1 VPAPPVEV
9 ATTDYH
15 TAGEPFRIVVEGT
28 PQIAGASVAERR
40 EIAARDER
48 VDLVRRLL
56 CHEPRGHADM
66 YGCFLVP
73 PDDDGADLGVL
84 FWHKDGY
91 STACGHGT
99 IALGAWAVDSGRV
112 AAPENGETE
121 VVLDVPSGRV
131 LARVRR
137 RDGVVAAVAFRNVPS
152 YVLAR
157 DVRVDTAAG
166 PVEVDIAYGGAIYAC
181 LDAADVGLAVR
192 PERLGELIALG
203 REAKRALG
211 SSEHARHP
219 SDERLSGIYGT
230 ILFEDLGDAADG
242 PRQRNV
248 AVFADGEVDRS
259 PCGSGTSARLALLAA
274 EGRLG
279 AGGILRHESIVGT
292 EFAGRVVDNVEA
304 EGRSA
309 VVTEI
314 EGTAFRTGEHRF
326 LLDPRDPLGTGFVL
340 R

>member
-1 VPAPPVEV
+1 MPAPIIEV

-28 PQIAGASVAERR
+28 PALPGATVAERR
-40 EIAARDER
+40 ERAAASEEAE
-48 VDLVRRLL
+48 LVRRLL

-73 PDDDGADLGVL
+73 PDDAGADLGVL

-99 IALGAWAVDSGRV
+99 IALGVWAVESGRV
-112 AAPENGETE
+112 IAAPDGVTD
-121 VVLDVPSGRV
+121 VTIDVPSGRV
-131 LARVRR
+131 LARVHRR
-137 RDGVVAAVAFRNVPS
+137 EGDVVAVAFRNVPS

-157 DVRVDTAAG
+157 GVRVDGSHG
-166 PVEVDIAYGGAIYAC
+166 PVPVDVAYGGAIYAC
-181 LDAADVGLAVR
+181 LDLSGT
-192 PERLGELIALG
+192 RLSVTSDCLGRLIDLG
-203 REAKRALG
+203 RELKRALDG
-211 SSEHARHP
+211 SEVARHP

-230 ILFEDLGDAADG
+230 VFFEDLGDAASG
-242 PRQRNV
+242 VRQRNV
-248 AVFADGEVDRS
+248 TVFADGEVDRS

-274 EGRLG
+274 EGRIG
-279 AGGILRHESIVGT
+279 AGDVLRHESIVGT
-292 EFAGRVVDNVEA
+292 EFLGRVVEEVEA
-304 EGRSA
+304 EGRAA

-314 EGTAFRTGEHRF
+314 EGSAFRTGEHRF
-326 LLDPRDPLGTGFVL
+326 VLDPRDPLGGGFVL